1 MRNHNFIDLL
11 HASIQSSMQD
21 QDIQQALQTI
31 QTFKAAD
38 IADLLTQLPIE
49 SSQILLVNLPARAY
63 VFSYLKPDQ
72 QIKLAKVIPWATLAE
87 IIGEMPS
94 DKRVDIFKQLNSE
107 QQNILLPALAQAK
120 REDIRQLAS

>member
-11 HASIQSSMQD
+11 HASIQSSIQD

-87 IIGEMPS
+87 IIGCYLV
-94 DKRVDIFKQLNSE
+94 KRINFGAGTGLYSGFDDHGFNFFDRGYTSG
-107 QQNILLPALAQAK
+107 
-120 REDIRQLAS
+120 

>member
-11 HASIQSSMQD
+11 HASIQSSIQD

-87 IIGEMPS
+87 IIAKES
-94 DKRVDIFKQLNSE
+94 KRPFFVLSAINSGV
-107 QQNILLPALAQAK
+107 K
-120 REDIRQLAS
+120 DIREVIDKAKQSDCTGRLL